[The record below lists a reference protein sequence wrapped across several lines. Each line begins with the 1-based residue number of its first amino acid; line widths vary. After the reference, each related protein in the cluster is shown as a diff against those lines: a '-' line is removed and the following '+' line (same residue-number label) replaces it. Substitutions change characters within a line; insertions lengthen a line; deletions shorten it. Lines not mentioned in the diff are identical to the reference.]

1 MDGEKRYVHCPS
13 YFITKNNLR
22 MTEKVKIFKEK
33 TKINVYFP
41 VCPSFFVLENKLRL
55 LRMTERSEKTSKNG
69 LKMIVYFLDP
79 MMLVVL

>member
-1 MDGEKRYVHCPS
+1 
-13 YFITKNNLR
+13 
-22 MTEKVKIFKEK
+22 VKLFKEK
-33 TKINVYFP
+33 PKINVYFP